1 MSKKNSVEAAGRNT
15 KCLERLYKDRTNVE
29 VVEAVKRTEKWLGR
43 LYQER
48 RTNVEV
54 VEAVNG

>member
-1 MSKKNSVEAAGRNT
+1 M
-15 KCLERLYKDRTNVE
+15 E
-29 VVEAVKRTEKWLGR
+29 VVEDVKRTEKLLGR

-54 VEAVNG
+54 VEAVKRTENG